1 MLKKYIFSKKIFI
14 LRNQLGDFYPYEL
27 RLSNM
32 STFVTT
38 ATMKLYRRFYF
49 GILFSFG
56 ILSISGSS
64 YGQQTSVSNVFS
76 TFELQLDGIK
86 QKSGGNTDLAMK
98 YLDQLKL
105 VVKTNEDLAVL
116 GAFQCELFQVR
127 NESHLIDALNLSLAE
142 KIKED
147 SSNHDLRTANELC
160 LFLRE
165 AQPSTQTPR
174 IAMAY
179 QYARFAKS
187 PILRFLVSSMYM
199 DLTASQGRA
208 QEAVDAAQMAL
219 AIAQANN
226 DPFRQSI
233 AMRGLAAIE
242 LDYGDKEAALDYIEQ
257 SIDLAENF
265 PNRNFELLFRLNRAS
280 ILISMKRLM
289 EARAAVKQA
298 EDLAEEAQKGIPKE
312 LHDRSTSIIMLANAI
327 ELAYLE
333 ADYQSA
339 IKNALKLEAE
349 ASKDNIP
356 VLIASAQ
363 MSFALAS
370 MRLNNDAGMENQFKK
385 AVQVFIDLK
394 RPIEVR
400 DGYKKLAE
408 ALASIGRHKEA
419 YLAMQKK
426 DEYISDIAK
435 ESRSHRAEQIRE
447 TLKVNQREKEYIE
460 LKLLN
465 TKQQAEVASTNLRLQ
480 RWWLFAALLAL
491 GLTWATQLVWM
502 ARKRN
507 SSLQHLNK
515 ELDDQRLHDA
525 LTGLG
530 NRRYLMQHQD
540 ALWSNTLTQAKHGK
554 HSAILLVDADHFKH
568 INDQYG
574 HAAGD
579 AALIDIAK
587 RLKDCIRDADLCVR
601 WGGEEFLIYID
612 SCDRERIESLSAS
625 ILQSIR
631 GTNLIYENQEISLSV
646 SIGYLMLP
654 LGYDGQD
661 NFNLDDSFKLVD
673 ATLYLAKHL
682 GRNRALGLHQI
693 HHHCRGKGLLIRELE
708 DAWRSGE
715 IELSVIEGPK

>member
-1 MLKKYIFSKKIFI
+1 
-14 LRNQLGDFYPYEL
+14 
-27 RLSNM
+27 
-32 STFVTT
+32 
-38 ATMKLYRRFYF
+38 MKLYRRFYF

-56 ILSISGSS
+56 ILSISNSS
-64 YGQQTSVSNVFS
+64 YGQEPSVSNVFS
-76 TFELQLDGIK
+76 SFELQLDGISK
-86 QKSGGNTDLAMK
+86 KSGSNVDLAMK

-105 VVKTNEDLAVL
+105 VVKTNNDFAILS
-116 GAFQCELFQVR
+116 AFQCELFR
-127 NESHLIDALNLSLAE
+127 ARKEFHLIDAMNFSLVE

-165 AQPSTQTPR
+165 AQLNTQTPR

-179 QYARFAKS
+179 QYARLAKS

-219 AIAQANN
+219 EIAQANN
-226 DPFRQSI
+226 DLFRQSI

-265 PNRNFELLFRLNRAS
+265 PNRSFELLFRLNRAS

-289 EARAAVKQA
+289 EARVAVKQA
-298 EDLAEEAQKGIPKE
+298 EDLAEEVYKGIPKE
-312 LHDRSTSIIMLANAI
+312 LHDRSTSIIILANAI

-339 IKNALKLEAE
+339 IKSALKLEAE
-349 ASKDNIP
+349 ASKGNIP
-356 VLIASAQ
+356 VLIAYAQ

-370 MRLNNDAGMENQFKK
+370 MRLNNDAGMETQFKK
-385 AVQVFIDLK
+385 AAQVFIDLK

-400 DGYKKLAE
+400 DGYEKLAE
-408 ALASIGRHKEA
+408 AFASIGRHKEA

-426 DEYISDIAK
+426 DEYISNIAK

-530 NRRYLMQHQD
+530 NRRYLMQRQD
-540 ALWSNTLTQAKHGK
+540 ALWSHTLTQAKLGK
-554 HSAILLVDADHFKH
+554 PSAILLVDADHFKH

-579 AALIDIAK
+579 AALIEIAK
-587 RLKDCIRDADLCVR
+587 RLKDCIREGDLCVR

-631 GTNLIYENQEISLSV
+631 GTNLIYDNQEISLSV
-646 SIGYLMLP
+646 SIGYLILP
-654 LGYDGQD
+654 LGYDDQD
-661 NFNLDDSFKLVD
+661 AFNLEDSFKLVD

-708 DAWRSGE
+708 DAWRTGE
-715 IELSVIEGPK
+715 IELSVIEGPQ

>member
-1 MLKKYIFSKKIFI
+1 
-14 LRNQLGDFYPYEL
+14 
-27 RLSNM
+27 
-32 STFVTT
+32 
-38 ATMKLYRRFYF
+38 MKLYRRFAYW
-49 GILFSFG
+49 ILFSLG
-56 ILSISGSS
+56 VLSISGTS
-64 YGQQTSVSNVFS
+64 YGQQVNVSNVFS
-76 TFELQLDGIK
+76 SFELQLDGISK
-86 QKSGGNTDLAMK
+86 KSGGNVDLAMK

-105 VVKTNEDLAVL
+105 VVKTNNEFAIL
-116 GAFQCELFQVR
+116 GAFQCELFRAR
-127 NESHLIDALNLSLAE
+127 NEFHLIDAMNFSLME
-142 KIKED
+142 KIKQD
-147 SSNHDLRTANELC
+147 SSDHDLRTANELC

-165 AQPSTQTPR
+165 AQQATQTPR

-199 DLTASQGRA
+199 ELTASQGRA

-219 AIAQANN
+219 TIAQANN
-226 DPFRQSI
+226 DMFRQSI

-289 EARAAVKQA
+289 EARVAVKQA
-298 EDLAEEAQKGIPKE
+298 EDLAEETNKGIPKE
-312 LHDRSTSIIMLANAI
+312 LQDRSISIIILANAI

-370 MRLNNDAGMENQFKK
+370 MRLNNDAAMENQFKK

-400 DGYKKLAE
+400 DGYEKLAE
-408 ALASIGRHKEA
+408 ALAGIGRHKEA

-426 DEYISDIAK
+426 DEYISSIAK

-507 SSLQHLNK
+507 TSLQHLNK

-540 ALWSNTLTQAKHGK
+540 ALWNNTLTQAKHGK

-587 RLKDCIRDADLCVR
+587 RLKDCIRETDQCVR

-631 GTNLIYENQEISLSV
+631 GTNLIYDNQEISLSV
-646 SIGYLMLP
+646 SIGYLTLP
-654 LGYDGQD
+654 LGYDDQD
-661 NFNLDDSFKLVD
+661 PFNLEDSFKLVD

-715 IELSVIEGPK
+715 IELSVIEGTK